1 LKLLSLVHHL
11 SSWQRRNQDTTN
23 ALEAIETTKK
33 WINTMS
39 RDYNIFCKIMKSP
52 SDKRTILS
60 SDPQKQQK
68 KIMFADEAR
77 KEPCQV

>member
-1 LKLLSLVHHL
+1 
-11 SSWQRRNQDTTN
+11 
-23 ALEAIETTKK
+23 
-33 WINTMS
+33 
-39 RDYNIFCKIMKSP
+39 MKHP